1 MPQAPRSHALRFGRQ
16 STPGQVYLITAATDG
31 RDPVFLQ
38 LLLARQLVLALRHE
52 QEAQRAQTLAF
63 VVMPDHLHWLMSLG
77 SISSLDQVVGGVK
90 SVVAH
95 KAGRRIWQKGFHDH
109 ALRREEDLA
118 KVAEYIILNPVR
130 AGLVDRPEDYPHWDT
145 VWT

>member
-1 MPQAPRSHALRFGRQ
+1 M
-16 STPGQVYLITAATDG
+16 
-31 RDPVFLQ
+31 FLQ

-130 AGLVDRPEDYPHWDT
+130 AGLVDRPENYPHWDT